1 MRVMVTGHKGFIGT
15 VMVPMLRSAGHEVV
29 GLDSDLYRNS
39 TYGSAPA
46 PVPEIIKDIRD
57 VEKEDLQDLDAVV
70 HLAALSNDLL
80 GDIDPQMTYD
90 INHLASVRLAEMAK
104 EVGIS
109 RYVFASSCSSYGA
122 AGDKILNESAEFNP
136 VTPYAISK
144 VRVEQD
150 VKQLADSDFSPTF
163 MRNGTAYGVSPRI
176 RFDVVL
182 NNLLAWAFTTGKV
195 HLKSDG
201 TPWRPIVHIE
211 DISRAVLAALSAP
224 RELVHNEAFNVGL
237 NAENYQIK
245 QLAEIVLKTIPDC
258 QLGFAADAGGDK
270 RNYRVDFSKY
280 KSTFPDHPLQWNARS
295 GAENIYQSF
304 RSIGL
309 NADDYEGPK
318 YKRISQLK
326 HLLET
331 GQLDDTM
338 RWKLGST

>member
-39 TYGSAPA
+39 TYGNDPA
-46 PVPEIIKDIRD
+46 PVPEIVKDIRD
-57 VEKEDLQDLDAVV
+57 VEKEDLQELDAVV

-80 GDIDPQMTYD
+80 GDIDPQTTYD

-104 EVGIS
+104 DVGIS

-122 AGDKILNESAEFNP
+122 AGDAILDESAEFNP

-150 VKQLADSDFSPTF
+150 VRQLADSSFSPTF

-182 NNLLAWAFTTGKV
+182 NNLLAWAYTTGQV

-211 DISRAVLAALSAP
+211 DISRAVLAALSVP
-224 RELVHNEAFNVGL
+224 REVIHNEAFNVGV

-245 QLAEIVLKTIPDC
+245 ELAEIVLDTIPDC
-258 QLGFAADAGGDK
+258 QLGFASDAGGDK

-280 KSTFPDHPLQWNARS
+280 KATFPDHPLQWNART
-295 GAENIYQSF
+295 GAKHIYQSF

-326 HLLET
+326 YLLET
-331 GQLDDTM
+331 GQLDATM
-338 RWKLGST
+338 RWKVKPT